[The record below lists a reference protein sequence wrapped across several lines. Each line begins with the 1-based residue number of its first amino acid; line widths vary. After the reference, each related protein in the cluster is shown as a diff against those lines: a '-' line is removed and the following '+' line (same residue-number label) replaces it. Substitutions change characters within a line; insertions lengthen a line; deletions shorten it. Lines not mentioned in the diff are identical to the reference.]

1 MIYVRNPIMSISRL
15 IAGICVGLFF
25 GGAFWNLQRNIGG
38 YEARSSE
45 GFAYKLMV
53 PGFGSAA
60 ISYWLEKRKMFYH
73 EEAAGYYHRLGH
85 LLVMFFVEWIF
96 LSAIMSVLGGI
107 MFTMSNWI
115 SSNIGYYIA
124 FMICEAFASTAI
136 NLTCA
141 YIAASIPYANATFTL
156 YYYYAILMYVVVIRG
171 QLKTSKTDSFHHL
184 GAVSISQTPSSLSA
198 TLRSRSSGNGSRTAA
213 CGSSPACALRPTG
226 NPSSAPTLSA
236 SRSTPTASPSAASA
250 APPRT

>member
-1 MIYVRNPIMSISRL
+1 MGFYQQAPLYIQFWELLKRQVMIYVRNPVMSISRL
-15 IAGICVGLFF
+15 LAGICVALFF

-38 YEARSSE
+38 YEARASE
-45 GFAYKLMV
+45 GFAFKLMV

-60 ISYWLEKRKMFYH
+60 IAYWLEKRKMFYH

-96 LSAIMSVLGGI
+96 LSAIMAVLGGI

-124 FMICEAFASTAI
+124 FMICEVFASTAI
-136 NLTCA
+136 NLMCA

-156 YYYYAILMYVVVIRG
+156 YYYYAILM
-171 QLKTSKTDSFHHL
+171 
-184 GAVSISQTPSSLSA
+184 VSLW
-198 TLRSRSSGNGSRTAA
+198 NERTARKSQILTVIIL
-213 CGSSPACALRPTG
+213 GRILHHRSVPVLPSPFSQGFLPVVLVGVRFY
-226 NPSSAPTLSA
+226 
-236 SRSTPTASPSAASA
+236 
-250 APPRT
+250 